1 MLALPKSE
9 DSYGS
14 RFALTKGFA
23 WDVSLETL
31 YGGQLELSGL
41 LFVVFVVFFPNLKAY
56 RLLWSQHTFK
66 YCFFV
71 SRSCTFAIT
80 TMYFYFLAFSLLF
93 RAGSKLIWR
102 CFLQFLLKLLIGVQS
117 VWSSGKRIHRYKDN
131 QKQEAIFE
139 SSSDRS
145 SFAGANE
152 LTRSGWKILHR

>member
-1 MLALPKSE
+1 ME
-9 DSYGS
+9 VDSLW
-14 RFALTKGFA
+14 RRA
-23 WDVSLETL
+23 SLETSAWK
-31 YGGQLELSGL
+31 LSTVANWNLSDHNQTSYLLSL
-41 LFVVFVVFFPNLKAY
+41 LFVFFPNLKAH

-71 SRSCTFAIT
+71 SWSCTFAIT
-80 TMYFYFLAFSLLF
+80 TMHFYFLAFSFLL
-93 RAGSKLIWR
+93 RADSKLIWR